1 MFVSVEVSYYPLN
14 DGYRDQVIA
23 VVERLE
29 QSGLE
34 VHSGRMSTQL
44 FGEFD
49 DVTRVL
55 NDTMRWAFETY
66 GRSVFTTKVVQGD
79 RRPR

>member
-1 MFVSVEVSYYPLN
+1 MFVSVEISYYPLN
-14 DGYRDQVIA
+14 DGYRGQVLA

-29 QSGLE
+29 KSGLE
-34 VHSGRMSTQL
+34 VYSGRMSTQL

-49 DVTRVL
+49 EVMRVL
-55 NDTMRWAFETY
+55 NDTMHWAFETY